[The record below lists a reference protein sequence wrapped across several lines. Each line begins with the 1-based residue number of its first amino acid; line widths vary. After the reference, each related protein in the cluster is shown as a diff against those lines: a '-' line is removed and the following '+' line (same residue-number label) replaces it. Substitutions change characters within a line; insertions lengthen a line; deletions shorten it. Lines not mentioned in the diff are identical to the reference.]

1 MEEKKTKTK
10 SGTKKTTSTKKKTT
24 TSVTKAS
31 TKATPKKSTATKK
44 TTKKATTP
52 KKVVKKTPPKKI
64 TTPKEEKLEEKK
76 TTSESLEKTII
87 FDGNQ
92 SKNILEVVDKLEE
105 ENVCLDDK
113 VIKRS
118 KIKKYIIII
127 LTILIFVVIGSTI
140 GYIVNTHIKEK
151 ENNQTL
157 NSNIYKKV
165 NANYKTINDI
175 EENKG
180 SSLTEDEYENIEDIT
195 LAEFEKKNY
204 NKENMTIFIS
214 STTCYHSI
222 TFESVIDKVYGSL
235 NKKIYR
241 INITSLTD
249 EEIERFRT
257 YYAFKVTP
265 TIFTIKDGIVT
276 SEVTGTMTEEE
287 LTTWAKENS
296 I

>member
-44 TTKKATTP
+44 TTKKTTTP

-204 NKENMTIFIS
+204 NKENMTIFVS

-235 NKKIYR
+235 DKKIYR

>member
-24 TSVTKAS
+24 ASVTKAS
-31 TKATPKKSTATKK
+31 TKATPKKSSATKK
-44 TTKKATTP
+44 TTKKTTTP

-204 NKENMTIFIS
+204 NKENMTIFVS

-235 NKKIYR
+235 DKKIYR

>member
-44 TTKKATTP
+44 TTKKTTTP

>member
-31 TKATPKKSTATKK
+31 TKATPKKSRATKK
-44 TTKKATTP
+44 TTKKTTTP

-175 EENKG
+175 EENKD

-235 NKKIYR
+235 DKKIYR

>member
-235 NKKIYR
+235 DKKIYR

>member
-31 TKATPKKSTATKK
+31 TKATPKKSSATKETTKK
-44 TTKKATTP
+44 TTTP

-235 NKKIYR
+235 DKKIYR

>member
-31 TKATPKKSTATKK
+31 TKATPKKSRATKETTKK
-44 TTKKATTP
+44 TTTP

>member
-24 TSVTKAS
+24 ASVTKAS

-44 TTKKATTP
+44 TTKKTTTP

-235 NKKIYR
+235 DKKIYR

>member
-31 TKATPKKSTATKK
+31 TKATPKKSSATKK

-235 NKKIYR
+235 DKKIYR

>member
-31 TKATPKKSTATKK
+31 TKATPKKSSDTKK
-44 TTKKATTP
+44 TTKKTTTP

-204 NKENMTIFIS
+204 NKENMTIFVS

-235 NKKIYR
+235 DKKIYR

>member
-44 TTKKATTP
+44 TTKKTTTP

-235 NKKIYR
+235 DKKIYR

>member
-31 TKATPKKSTATKK
+31 TKATPKKSSATKETTKK
-44 TTKKATTP
+44 TTTP

-175 EENKG
+175 EENKD

-235 NKKIYR
+235 DKKIYR

>member
-31 TKATPKKSTATKK
+31 TKATPKKSSATKETTKK
-44 TTKKATTP
+44 TTTP

>member
-31 TKATPKKSTATKK
+31 TKATPKKSSATKETTKK
-44 TTKKATTP
+44 TTTP
-52 KKVVKKTPPKKI
+52 KKVVEKTPPKKI

-235 NKKIYR
+235 DKKIYR

>member
-31 TKATPKKSTATKK
+31 TKATPKKSSATKK
-44 TTKKATTP
+44 TTKKTTTP

-235 NKKIYR
+235 DKKIYR

>member
-31 TKATPKKSTATKK
+31 TKATPKKSKATKK
-44 TTKKATTP
+44 TTKKTTTP

-235 NKKIYR
+235 DKKIYR

>member
-31 TKATPKKSTATKK
+31 TKATPKKSRATKK
-44 TTKKATTP
+44 TTKKTTTP
-52 KKVVKKTPPKKI
+52 KKVVEKTQPKKI

-175 EENKG
+175 EENKD

-235 NKKIYR
+235 DKKIYR

>member
-44 TTKKATTP
+44 TTKKTTTP

-180 SSLTEDEYENIEDIT
+180 SSLAEDEYENIEDIT

-235 NKKIYR
+235 DKKIYR

>member
-24 TSVTKAS
+24 TSVTKES
-31 TKATPKKSTATKK
+31 TKATPKKSSATKK
-44 TTKKATTP
+44 TTKKTTTP

-235 NKKIYR
+235 DKKIYR

>member
-31 TKATPKKSTATKK
+31 TKATPKKSKATKK
-44 TTKKATTP
+44 TTKKTTTP

-76 TTSESLEKTII
+76 TTTESLEKTII

-204 NKENMTIFIS
+204 NKENMTIFVS

-235 NKKIYR
+235 DKKIYR

>member
-31 TKATPKKSTATKK
+31 TKTTPKKSSDTKK
-44 TTKKATTP
+44 TTKKTTTP

-175 EENKG
+175 EENKD

-235 NKKIYR
+235 DKKIYR

>member
-127 LTILIFVVIGSTI
+127 STILIFVVIGSTI

-235 NKKIYR
+235 DKKIYR

>member
-31 TKATPKKSTATKK
+31 TKATPKKSSATKETTKK
-44 TTKKATTP
+44 TTTP

-175 EENKG
+175 EENKD

-204 NKENMTIFIS
+204 NKENMTIFVS

-235 NKKIYR
+235 DKKIYR

>member
-52 KKVVKKTPPKKI
+52 KKVVEKTPPKKI

-175 EENKG
+175 EENKD

-235 NKKIYR
+235 DKKIYR

>member
-24 TSVTKAS
+24 ASVTKAS
-31 TKATPKKSTATKK
+31 TKATPKKSSATKK
-44 TTKKATTP
+44 TTKTTTTP

>member
-31 TKATPKKSTATKK
+31 TKATPKKSRATKK
-44 TTKKATTP
+44 TTKKTTTP

-204 NKENMTIFIS
+204 NKENMTIFVS

-235 NKKIYR
+235 DKKIYR
-241 INITSLTD
+241 INITSLND

>member
-24 TSVTKAS
+24 ASVTKAS
-31 TKATPKKSTATKK
+31 TKATPKKSSATKK
-44 TTKKATTP
+44 TTKKTTTP

-235 NKKIYR
+235 DKKIYR

>member
-31 TKATPKKSTATKK
+31 TKATPKKSSATKK
-44 TTKKATTP
+44 TTKKTTTP
-52 KKVVKKTPPKKI
+52 KKVVEKTQPKKI

-175 EENKG
+175 EENKD

-204 NKENMTIFIS
+204 NKENMTIFVS

-235 NKKIYR
+235 DKKIYR

>member
-31 TKATPKKSTATKK
+31 TKATPKKSSATKETTKK
-44 TTKKATTP
+44 TTTP

-204 NKENMTIFIS
+204 NKENMTIFVS

-235 NKKIYR
+235 DKKIYR

>member
-175 EENKG
+175 EENKD

-204 NKENMTIFIS
+204 NKENMTIFVS

-235 NKKIYR
+235 DKKIYR

>member
-31 TKATPKKSTATKK
+31 TESTPKKSSATKK
-44 TTKKATTP
+44 TTKKTTTP

-175 EENKG
+175 EENKD

-204 NKENMTIFIS
+204 NKENMTIFVS

-235 NKKIYR
+235 DKKIYR